1 MKPAF
6 LPALLLTPAFS
17 QNPYNEKPSYA
28 RSRDFDLRHIKLE
41 LSFDLPAK
49 KLNGA
54 ATLGMAPL
62 AGDLRELVLDSAA
75 LNIESVTAA
84 RWRFTPRTTSS
95 LNLLAG
101 AGLGGLNGRRFVLL
115 GDIFNLNR
123 CGEFLP
129 VSVGED
135 GVGSLHLDR
144 VSSSR

>member
-84 RWRFTPRTTSS
+84 GRP
-95 LNLLAG
+95 LAFHT
-101 AGLGGLNGRRFVLL
+101 ADDKLF
-115 GDIFNLNR
+115 
-123 CGEFLP
+123 E
-129 VSVGED
+129 
-135 GVGSLHLDR
+135 
-144 VSSSR
+144 SSRRRWSWWTQRPSFRASWRHCQS